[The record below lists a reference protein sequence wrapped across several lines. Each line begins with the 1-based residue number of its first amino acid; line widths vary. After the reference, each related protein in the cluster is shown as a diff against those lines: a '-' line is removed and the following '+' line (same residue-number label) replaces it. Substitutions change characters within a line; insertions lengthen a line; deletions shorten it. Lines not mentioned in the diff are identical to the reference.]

1 MKIFKKIMIV
11 GALLV
16 TSMTYAQTSE
26 AEIQEAAKSKTN
38 EMVLNLDLT
47 EEQEVLIY
55 RQLYVLGLHQRSF
68 DKLETKSTKEK
79 ETMKKYKEECDKN
92 ILKTLN
98 DEQKTKYQKDFQK
111 KVLK

>member
-11 GALLV
+11 GAILA
-16 TSMTYAQTSE
+16 TSMTYAQSSQ
-26 AEIQEAAKSKTN
+26 ADVQEAAKEKTN

-55 RQLYVLGLHQRSF
+55 RQLYTLGLHQKSF
-68 DKLETKSTKEK
+68 DKLETKSNKDK
-79 ETMKKYKEECDKN
+79 ETMMKFKEECDKN

-98 DEQKTKYQKDFQK
+98 EEQKTKYKKDFQK
-111 KVLK
+111 KVTK